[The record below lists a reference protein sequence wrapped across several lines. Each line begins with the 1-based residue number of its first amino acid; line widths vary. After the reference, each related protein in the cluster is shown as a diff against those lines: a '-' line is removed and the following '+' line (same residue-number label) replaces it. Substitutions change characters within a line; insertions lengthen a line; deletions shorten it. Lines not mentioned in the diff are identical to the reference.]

1 MQRWFYP
8 VLHVVSEPG
17 RQRACVQL
25 IELNQLQQIV
35 EFGRSLI
42 ESIQPAVATLIK
54 DLKKKNN
61 LDEETFCLYNIEY
74 IRSAYDAFNAKYSR
88 DIMKLCERP

>member
-1 MQRWFYP
+1 M
-8 VLHVVSEPG
+8 SEPG

-35 EFGRSLI
+35 KLGRSLI

-54 DLKKKNN
+54 DLKKKKF
-61 LDEETFCLYNIEY
+61 E
-74 IRSAYDAFNAKYSR
+74 
-88 DIMKLCERP
+88 

>member
-1 MQRWFYP
+1 M
-8 VLHVVSEPG
+8 SEPG

-35 EFGRSLI
+35 KLGRSLI

-54 DLKKKNN
+54 DLKKKNLN
-61 LDEETFCLYNIEY
+61 EETNL
-74 IRSAYDAFNAKYSR
+74 SV
-88 DIMKLCERP
+88 